1 MKKVKAAK
9 AIVGLSVCTA
19 LMLSLFSGCSS
30 TLSTEEIETA
40 LDTALKNSL
49 ASDLFYWKE
58 TDNRTAD
65 TIYKQVN
72 VLSDIDDKE
81 YVPLIDENGEYT
93 TLRIQIIEKKN
104 DKETY
109 QSICGHSSGVNA
121 QDEVK
126 DYLFETVTAEDGTT
140 TKTKKPM
147 TAKEYYNSEAFKQ
160 YSVAEKLKCLQE
172 LTVEDMDFTVDGAE
186 ISKKGNVTQ
195 LQFKVSDDYL
205 KRYEEKYGEPSVL
218 ANSKRILI
226 EMAYEKI
233 SQIIVYVDE
242 IVSGTSFTV
251 ETEAYN
257 FQLVYLGP
265 KFDVPKYNE
274 IDANTGALVWKE
286 EN

>member
-1 MKKVKAAK
+1 MKKTKM
-9 AIVGLSVCTA
+9 ITGLIVCTT
-19 LMLSLFSGCSS
+19 LVLSLFSGCSTS
-30 TLSTEEIETA
+30 LTTEEIETS

-72 VLSDIDDKE
+72 VLSDIDEKE
-81 YVPLIDENGEYT
+81 YVPLVDENGEYT
-93 TLRIQIIEKKN
+93 TLRIQVIEKKN

-109 QSICGHSSGVNA
+109 QSICGHSSGINTGDPVR
-121 QDEVK
+121 
-126 DYLFETVTAEDGTT
+126 DYLFETVTAQDGTV
-140 TKTKKPM
+140 TKTKHSM
-147 TAKEYYNSEAFKQ
+147 SAKEYYNSEAFQQ
-160 YSVAEKLKCLQE
+160 YSVAEKLKCLQD
-172 LTVEDMDFTVDGAE
+172 LTVADMDFTTDGAE

-218 ANSKRILI
+218 ANSKRVLI

-233 SQIIVYVDE
+233 SQIIVYVDQT
-242 IVSGTSFTV
+242 VSGTSFTM

-257 FQLVYLGP
+257 FQIVYLGP
-265 KFDVPKYNE
+265 KFSVPSYNE
-274 IDANTGALVWKE
+274 LNSSTGEPVWKDAG

>member
-1 MKKVKAAK
+1 MKKVKVAK

-81 YVPLIDENGEYT
+81 YVPLVDENGEYT
-93 TLRIQIIEKKN
+93 TLRIQVIEKKN
-104 DKETY
+104 DKEMY
-109 QSICGHSSGVNA
+109 QTICGHSSGVNA

-126 DYLFETVTAEDGTT
+126 NYLFETVTAEDGTT

-147 TAKEYYNSEAFKQ
+147 TAKEYYNSDAFKR
-160 YSVAEKLKCLQE
+160 YSIAEKLKCLQE
-172 LTVEDMDFTVDGAE
+172 LTMEDMDFTVDGAE

-205 KRYEEKYGEPSVL
+205 RRYEEKYGEPSVL

-286 EN
+286 N

>member
-9 AIVGLSVCTA
+9 SVVGLSVCTA

-30 TLSTEEIETA
+30 TLSTEEIEIS

-81 YVPLIDENGEYT
+81 YIPLVDENGEYT
-93 TLRIQIIEKKN
+93 TLRIQVIEKKN

-126 DYLFETVTAEDGTT
+126 DYLFETVTAEDGTAI
-140 TKTKKPM
+140 KTKKPM
-147 TAKEYYNSEAFKQ
+147 NAKEYYNSDTFKQ
-160 YSVAEKLKCLQE
+160 YSVAEKLKCLQG

-205 KRYEEKYGEPSVL
+205 RRYEEKYGEPSVL
-218 ANSKRILI
+218 ANSKRVLI

-242 IVSGTSFTV
+242 TVSGTSFKV

-286 EN
+286 N

>member
-1 MKKVKAAK
+1 MKQKKMGK
-9 AIVGLSVCTA
+9 AIVGLTLCSA
-19 LMLSLFSGCSS
+19 LVLGLFSGCSS
-30 TLSTEEIETA
+30 SLTTEEMEKE
-40 LDTALKNSL
+40 LDTALKNAL

-72 VLSDIDDKE
+72 VLSDIDQKE
-81 YVPLIDENGEYT
+81 YVPLVDENGEYT
-93 TLRIQIIEKKN
+93 TLRIQVIEKKN

-109 QSICGHSSGVNA
+109 QSICGHSSGINA
-121 QDEVK
+121 TDEVK
-126 DYLFETVTAEDGTT
+126 DYLFETVTAEDGTAV
-140 TKTKKPM
+140 KTKQPM
-147 TAKEYYNSEAFKQ
+147 TAKAYYNSDAFRQ
-160 YSVAEKLKCLQE
+160 YSLAEKLKCLQD
-172 LTVEDMDFTVDGAE
+172 LTVDDMDFTVDGAE
-186 ISKKGNVTQ
+186 ISKKGHVTQ

-233 SQIIVYVDE
+233 SQIIVYIDE
-242 IVSGTSFTV
+242 TVSGTSFTV

-265 KFDVPKYNE
+265 KFDVPRYNE
-274 IDANTGALVWKE
+274 TDTATGEPVWKDA
-286 EN
+286 

>member
-9 AIVGLSVCTA
+9 SVVGLSVCTA

-30 TLSTEEIETA
+30 TLSTEEIEIS

-81 YVPLIDENGEYT
+81 YIPLVDENGEYT
-93 TLRIQIIEKKN
+93 TLRIQVIEKKN

-126 DYLFETVTAEDGTT
+126 DYLFETVTAEDGTAI
-140 TKTKKPM
+140 KTKKPM
-147 TAKEYYNSEAFKQ
+147 NAKEYYNSEAFKQ

-242 IVSGTSFTV
+242 TVSGTSFKV

-286 EN
+286 N

>member
-1 MKKVKAAK
+1 MKKMITAK
-9 AIVGLSVCTA
+9 AIAGISVCTA
-19 LMLSLFSGCSS
+19 LVLGLFSGCSS
-30 TLSTEEIETA
+30 SLSREEIETA

-49 ASDLFYWKE
+49 TSDLFYWKE
-58 TDNRTAD
+58 TDNRTPD
-65 TIYKQVN
+65 TIYKQAN
-72 VLSDIDDKE
+72 VLSDIDEKE
-81 YVPLIDENGEYT
+81 YVPLVDENGEYT
-93 TLRIQIIEKKN
+93 TLRIQVIEKKN

-126 DYLFETVTAEDGTT
+126 DYLFETVTAEDGTA

-147 TAKEYYNSEAFKQ
+147 MAKEYYHSDAFMQ
-160 YSVAEKLKCLQE
+160 YSVAEKLKCLQD
-172 LTVEDMDFTVDGAE
+172 LTVDDMDFTVDGAE

-205 KRYEEKYGEPSVL
+205 KRYEEKYGVPSVL
-218 ANSKRILI
+218 ANSKRVLI

-242 IVSGTSFTV
+242 TVSGTSFKV

-257 FQLVYLGP
+257 FQIVYLGP

-274 IDANTGALVWKE
+274 TDANTGDPIWKDT
-286 EN
+286 

>member
-9 AIVGLSVCTA
+9 SVVGLSVCTA

-30 TLSTEEIETA
+30 TLSTEEIEIS

-81 YVPLIDENGEYT
+81 YIPLVDENGEYT
-93 TLRIQIIEKKN
+93 TLRIQVIEKKN

-126 DYLFETVTAEDGTT
+126 DYLFETVTAEDGTAI
-140 TKTKKPM
+140 KTKKPM
-147 TAKEYYNSEAFKQ
+147 NAKEYYNSDTFKQ

-205 KRYEEKYGEPSVL
+205 RRYEEKYGEPSVL
-218 ANSKRILI
+218 ANSKRVLI

-242 IVSGTSFTV
+242 TVSGTSFKV

-286 EN
+286 N